1 MTKIIWIDLDEVLAE
16 SINFILGYHNYK
28 IAGTSLIREDIVD
41 YYIYN
46 ISKFWVS
53 KQEAIEWF
61 RVAMLWD
68 NNLEIMPV
76 LWALEN
82 LSSHKNK
89 GYSFKIVTAR
99 QSEILSEYTQ
109 KWVEKHYPSIFEN
122 ILFAN
127 HKFTSKDIT
136 KSELCKQHNIEM
148 MVEDNFDYALDLAE
162 NWIFTFLLEK
172 PWNKNFQIH
181 HLNLKRVSSW
191 EEIVF

>member
-16 SINFILGYHNYK
+16 SINFILGYHNYQ
-28 IAGTSLIREDIVD
+28 IAGTPLIREDIVD

-46 ISKFWVS
+46 ITKFWVS
-53 KQEAIEWF
+53 KEQAIEWF

-68 NNLEIMPV
+68 NNLEIIPV

-89 GYSFKIVTAR
+89 WYSFKIVTAR
-99 QSEILSEYTQ
+99 QSEILSDYTQ

-127 HKFTSKDIT
+127 HKFTSKDIA
-136 KSELCKQHNIEM
+136 KSELCKLHNIET
-148 MVEDNFDYALDLAE
+148 MVEDNPTYALELAE

-172 PWNKNFQIH
+172 PWNKDFLLEH
-181 HLNLKRVSSW
+181 PNLKKVKSW
-191 EEIVF
+191 KEISF